1 MGTAEG
7 PQFFVLPV
15 RRMPTIHASPRT
27 TLGRRVNGL
36 RRTGAIPAV
45 VYGRGV
51 PSRAITVSGPD
62 FARVYRAAGES
73 TLLDLE
79 VEGATPVKALIQDVA
94 HDPVS
99 GKLIHVDFHE
109 VSMTEKIHTRIPLK
123 FTGIAP
129 AVKEVGGIVVKHFD
143 HVNVEALASALVHEI
158 AVDLASLV
166 TITAA
171 IRVADIKVPDG
182 ITLQH
187 DPNEIVVSISE
198 AAEEEVVATVTPA
211 TVEVVGAKKE
221 AAATDEEGAGKK
233 PEAKKP
239 ETKKPGK

>member
-1 MGTAEG
+1 
-7 PQFFVLPV
+7 
-15 RRMPTIHASPRT
+15 MPTIHATPRT
-27 TLGRRVNGL
+27 ALGRRVNAL

-51 PSRAITVSGPD
+51 SSRPITVSGPD
-62 FARVYRAAGES
+62 FVRVYRTAGES

-79 VEGATPVKALIQDVA
+79 VEGATPVKALIQEVA

-99 GKLIHVDFHE
+99 GKPVHVDFHE

-123 FTGIAP
+123 FTGVAP

-158 AVDLASLV
+158 TVDLASLSS
-166 TITAA
+166 ITAA
-171 IRVADIKVPDG
+171 IRIADLVVPVG

-187 DPNEIVVSISE
+187 DANEIVVSITE
-198 AAEEEVVATVTPA
+198 AAEEEAAAATVTPA
-211 TVEVVGAKKE
+211 SVEVVGAKKE
-221 AAATDEEGAGKK
+221 AAATEEEGAGKK
-233 PEAKKP
+233 AEGKKP
-239 ETKKPGK
+239 EASKKSAK